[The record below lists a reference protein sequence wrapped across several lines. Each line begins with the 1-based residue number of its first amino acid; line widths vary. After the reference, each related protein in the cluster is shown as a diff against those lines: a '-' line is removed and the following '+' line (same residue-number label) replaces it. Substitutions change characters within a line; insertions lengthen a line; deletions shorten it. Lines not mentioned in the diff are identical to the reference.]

1 MTLAAIS
8 DTEKKGTR
16 KRGAYTTP
24 SILAQFL
31 VSWAIRSPSD
41 LSIDPCCGDGVFL
54 EAIANRLLFLG
65 GEESTIQQI
74 TGVEIDPSTAKQS
87 HDRLFNRF
95 QVAAKIIPRGFFATL
110 PSLPK
115 ESFDAVV
122 GNPPFVRYRHFF
134 KDERE
139 LAWKFLREQGF
150 KASKLTNAWVPF
162 LVAAMHLLKTEGRL
176 AMIMPAELFQVSY
189 AAGIREYLLNRFGF
203 VFVVTFNHLVF
214 PEVEQEIIFLMGT
227 KGEGKGLR
235 LIEIKDESEL
245 AHVPQLRIPQIP
257 VEDSREKWTQYFL
270 NDAQRR
276 VLREVLSNDA
286 IKRLGQLCSV
296 DVGVV
301 TGGNDFFVLSK
312 DVALRLEAQEHL
324 LPIVTRTKH
333 LQGLD
338 FTNDDWQ
345 ENVSNNR
352 PSYLLAIRP
361 LFRIPKNLQQYIAL
375 GEQDG
380 WDEHFKCRNRNPWYV
395 VPSVWF
401 PDAFLFRQIGSFP
414 RLILNSA
421 KATCTDTLHR
431 VKFKEKKQRKITVT
445 CFHNSLTFA
454 FAEILGRSY
463 GGGVLEL
470 MPTEAEKLP
479 IPFSTSGSTKLVSEM
494 DGLVREGL
502 LDEAID
508 LCDGIILKEEL
519 GFKKDDIELIRSA
532 WKDLS
537 KRRKSRRRRKI
548 RV

>member
-1 MTLAAIS
+1 MTLGVIS
-8 DTEKKGTR
+8 DIQKTEAKM
-16 KRGAYTTP
+16 RGDYTTP
-24 SILAQFL
+24 DILAQFL

-41 LSIDPCCGDGVFL
+41 LAIDTCCGDGVFL

-65 GEESTIQQI
+65 GEESAIHQI
-74 TGVEIDPSTAKQS
+74 TGVEIDPPTAKQS
-87 HDRLFNRF
+87 HDRLFDRF
-95 QVAAKIIPRGFFATL
+95 QVAPKIVSKGFFATL

-115 ESFDAVV
+115 ESYDAVV

-139 LAWKFLREQGF
+139 LAWRFLQEQGF

-162 LVAAMHLLKTEGRL
+162 LVAAIHLLKPKGRL

-203 VFVVTFNHLVF
+203 LFVVTFNHLVF
-214 PEVEQEIIFLMGT
+214 PEVEQEIVFLMGT

-245 AHVPQLRIPQIP
+245 ARLPQTRIPQVP
-257 VEDSREKWTQYFL
+257 VEDSKEKWTQYFL

-276 VLREVLSNDA
+276 VLREALGNNA

-312 DVALRLEAQEHL
+312 DVALQLETQEHL
-324 LPIVTRTKH
+324 LPIVTRTKY

-345 ENVSNNR
+345 ENVSSNR
-352 PSYLLAIRP
+352 PSYLLAIQP
-361 LFRIPKNLQQYIAL
+361 LFEIPKNLQQYISL
-375 GEQDG
+375 GEQEG
-380 WDEHFKCRNRNPWYV
+380 WHKHFKCRNRNPWYV
-395 VPSVWF
+395 VPSVWV

-431 VKFKEKKQRKITVT
+431 VKFKEKKLGRITVT

-479 IPFSTSGSTKLVSEM
+479 VPFVASETASLLSEM
-494 DGLVREGL
+494 DGLMREGL

-508 LCDGIILKEEL
+508 LGDRCILNEEL
-519 GFKKDDIELIRSA
+519 GFNKEDITLIKSA

-537 KRRKSRRRRKI
+537 KRRKSRKRRRTYG
-548 RV
+548 